1 MNRFV
6 IALVLLASTLGVA
19 QSPNKNPNKNEPPIL
34 GPHLTRDEA
43 AKQQS
48 QAPLAH
54 KRGDLLYH
62 NGIILPSVTTQA
74 IFWGPTCGS
83 YTGDKI
89 SGMDK
94 WYSGIGTV
102 SGGAGSSYEAT
113 VNEYTDSK
121 GERVS
126 SAITYGGHIVDAT
139 ALPTNLSS
147 TAILNEV
154 CKVIPNPTANGY
166 YPVYVDRKRGG
177 AGYCAYHSWGSCGS
191 TSVEF
196 GFFFN
201 LDGDGG
207 CDPKSTVS
215 GESQGL
221 AALANVSGHE
231 MSETRS
237 DPKGNAWYSITGNE
251 NGDNCAWT
259 FGGAYVTFL
268 DGTHWK
274 MQGEWSD
281 AANDGTSPNGPGY
294 TTTLGKGCVDGSN
307 YKGPYT
313 Q

>member
-1 MNRFV
+1 MNGFV
-6 IALVLLASTLGVA
+6 LALVLIAPAFLTA
-19 QSPNKNPNKNEPPIL
+19 QSPNQNTNKNEPPIL
-34 GPHLTRDEA
+34 GPHWTREEA
-43 AKQQS
+43 AKRLPKT
-48 QAPLAH
+48 QALH

-62 NGIILPSVTTQA
+62 GGPILPSVTTQA
-74 IFWGPTCGS
+74 IFWGTTWGS

-89 SGMDK
+89 SGLDK
-94 WYSGIGTV
+94 WYSHIGTV

-113 VNEYTDSK
+113 VNEYTDK
-121 GERVS
+121 AGARVS

-139 ALPTNLSS
+139 ALPRNLSS
-147 TAILNEV
+147 SVILNEV
-154 CKVIPNPTANGY
+154 CKVVPNPTANGY

-191 TSVEF
+191 KPVEF

-207 CDPKSTVS
+207 CDPRSTVA
-215 GESQGL
+215 GQSQGL
-221 AALANVSGHE
+221 ASLANVSGHE

-237 DPKGNAWYSITGNE
+237 DPKGSGWSSPSGNE

-259 FGGAYVTFL
+259 FGGPYVTFL
-268 DGTHWK
+268 DGTNWK
-274 MQGEWSD
+274 LQGEWSN

-294 TTTLGKGCVDGSN
+294 TTSLGTGCVDGTN

>member
-1 MNRFV
+1 MTRF
-6 IALVLLASTLGVA
+6 ALAMAFLASTLVSA

-34 GPHLTRDEA
+34 GPHLTREES
-43 AKQQS
+43 AKQIAKPQ
-48 QAPLAH
+48 AH
-54 KRGDLLYH
+54 KRGDLVYH
-62 NGIILPSVTTQA
+62 NGVILPSVTTQA
-74 IFWGPTCGS
+74 IYWGTSWGT

-89 SGMDK
+89 SGLDK
-94 WYSGIGTV
+94 WYSYLGTV

-113 VNEYTDSK
+113 VNEYTDK
-121 GERVS
+121 AKERVS
-126 SAITYGGHIVDAT
+126 SSVTYGGHIVDAT
-139 ALPTNLSS
+139 ALPKNLTSS
-147 TAILNEV
+147 AILAEV
-154 CKVIPNPTANGY
+154 CKVSPSPAANGY
-166 YPVYVDRKRGG
+166 YPVYVDRKRGA
-177 AGYCAYHSWGSCGS
+177 AGYCAYHSWGACGS
-191 TSVEF
+191 TPVEF

-221 AALANVSGHE
+221 AAIANVSGHE
-231 MSETRS
+231 LSETRS
-237 DPKGNAWYSITGNE
+237 DPKGNAWYSLTGNE

-259 FGGAYVTFL
+259 FGGP
-268 DGTHWK
+268 DGTNWK

-294 TTTLGKGCVDGSN
+294 TTSLGTGCVDGTN